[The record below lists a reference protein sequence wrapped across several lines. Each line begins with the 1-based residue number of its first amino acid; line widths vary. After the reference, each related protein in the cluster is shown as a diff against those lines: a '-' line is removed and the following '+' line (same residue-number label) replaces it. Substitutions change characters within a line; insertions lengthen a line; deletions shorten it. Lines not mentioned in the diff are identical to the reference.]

1 MLVKNRMTANPY
13 TVTPDTSLSD
23 ARDLIKKE
31 RVDIVPVVDKKG
43 RLKGVITEK
52 DVLYASP
59 SKATT
64 LDVFEIHS
72 LFANM
77 KVSDVMDAHPVT
89 IPSSLHVEDA
99 ARLLKE
105 RDLTGVCVVD
115 GEILTGIITES
126 DLLSVFLEIFSAH
139 QKGVRATAVCP
150 QEKGELAKLSS
161 ALYDRG
167 ADILAFCSTRGDDM
181 TKELVV
187 IKATGLS
194 IGEMEETIRPY
205 VLEIKEVVEL

>member
-1 MLVKNRMTANPY
+1 MLVKNRMTRNPY
-13 TVTPDTSLSD
+13 SVTPDTALSE

-31 RVDIVPVVDKKG
+31 KVDIVPVVDKKG
-43 RLKGVITEK
+43 HLKGVITEK

-59 SKATT
+59 SNCTT
-64 LDVFEIHS
+64 LDVFEIHT
-72 LFANM
+72 LFAGM
-77 KVSDVMDAHPVT
+77 KVSDVMEKNPLT
-89 IPSSLHVEDA
+89 ISPDLHVEDA

-105 RDLTGVCVVD
+105 NDVIGVCVVD
-115 GEILTGIITES
+115 GGVLTGIITES

-139 QKGVRATAVCP
+139 QKGIRATAVCP

-161 ALYDRG
+161 ALYEKG

-194 IGEMEETIRPY
+194 LEEMENTIKPF

>member
-1 MLVKNRMTANPY
+1 M
-13 TVTPDTSLSD
+13 
-23 ARDLIKKE
+23 
-31 RVDIVPVVDKKG
+31 
-43 RLKGVITEK
+43 
-52 DVLYASP
+52 
-59 SKATT
+59 
-64 LDVFEIHS
+64 
-72 LFANM
+72 
-77 KVSDVMDAHPVT
+77 
-89 IPSSLHVEDA
+89 EDA

-105 RDLTGVCVVD
+105 NDVIGVCVVD
-115 GEILTGIITES
+115 GGVLTGIITES

-139 QKGVRATAVCP
+139 QKGIRATAVCP

-161 ALYDRG
+161 ALYEKG

-194 IGEMEETIRPY
+194 LEEMENTIKPF

>member
-1 MLVKNRMTANPY
+1 MLVKNRMTKNPY
-13 TVTPDTSLSD
+13 TVTPDTPLSD

-31 RVDIVPVVDKKG
+31 KVDIVPVVDKKG
-43 RLKGVITEK
+43 HLEGVVTQK

-59 SKATT
+59 SNCTT

-72 LFANM
+72 LFAKM
-77 KVSDVMDAHPVT
+77 KVGDVMETKPLT
-89 IPSSLHVEDA
+89 ISSEMHVEDA
-99 ARLLKE
+99 ARLIQE
-105 RDLTGVCVVD
+105 QDVTGVCVVD
-115 GEILTGIITES
+115 GDLLVGIITES

-161 ALYDRG
+161 ALYEKG

-194 IGEMEETIRPY
+194 IKEMTKTIKPY